1 MPVPPAVPVNERQTN
16 MKKLIGIA
24 TFVLLFSIPAH
35 AQSRGGGIGSAASA
49 NAAGGGGAGGG
60 TGGGG
65 IGGNGGARLQSYPR
79 ASFEA
84 NTVSGGDPSF
94 APSTFLSFDQA
105 VAEGKAIIAADQKSL
120 AQTAAENSATPKAKA
135 KVTFVQDA
143 EGKVVPTAQQ

>member
-1 MPVPPAVPVNERQTN
+1 MPVPPAVPVYERQTN

-24 TFVLLFSIPAH
+24 AFVLLFSIPAH
-35 AQSRGGGIGSAASA
+35 AQSRGGGVGSAPSA
-49 NAAGGGGAGGG
+49 NVAGGGGAGG

-84 NTVSGGDPSF
+84 SSVSGGDPSF

>member
-1 MPVPPAVPVNERQTN
+1 MPVPPAVPVHERQTN

-24 TFVLLFSIPAH
+24 AFVLLFSIPAH
-35 AQSRGGGIGSAASA
+35 AQSRGGGVGSAPSA
-49 NAAGGGGAGGG
+49 NVAGGGGAGG

-84 NTVSGGDPSF
+84 SSVSGGDPSF

>member
-1 MPVPPAVPVNERQTN
+1 MPVPPAVPVDERQTN
-16 MKKLIGIA
+16 MKKLIGSA
-24 TFVLLFSIPAH
+24 AFVLLFSIPAH
-35 AQSRGGGIGSAASA
+35 AQSRGGGVGSAPSA
-49 NAAGGGGAGGG
+49 NVAGGGGAGG

-84 NTVSGGDPSF
+84 SSVSGGDPSF

>member
-1 MPVPPAVPVNERQTN
+1 MPVPPAVPVDERQTN

-24 TFVLLFSIPAH
+24 AFVLLFSIPAH
-35 AQSRGGGIGSAASA
+35 AQSRGGGVGSAPSA
-49 NAAGGGGAGGG
+49 NVAGGGGAGG

-84 NTVSGGDPSF
+84 SSVSGGDPSF